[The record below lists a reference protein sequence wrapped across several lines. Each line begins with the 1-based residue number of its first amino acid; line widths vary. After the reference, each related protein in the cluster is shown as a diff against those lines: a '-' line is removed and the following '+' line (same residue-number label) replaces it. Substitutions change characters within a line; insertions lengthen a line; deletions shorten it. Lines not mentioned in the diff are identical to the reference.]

1 MCQFRFSLS
10 LSLSLSVSISVSR
23 DLFVFVLFCRA
34 VFHSNIG
41 LIFFFLFFSSLFITL
56 RVPFTSERI
65 CGGCSRPFSTCS
77 SLMSFSPFS
86 CFLWLLPLLVASFF
100 CSFLSKAPYGSF
112 LSSVCDFFVFCCC
125 CWAVFHPALSL
136 LVLFSPICWASE
148 LTV

>member
-10 LSLSLSVSISVSR
+10 LSLSLFPSLCLAIC
-23 DLFVFVLFCRA
+23 LFLFCF
-34 VFHSNIG
+34 VG
-41 LIFFFLFFSSLFITL
+41 LSFIQILAWFFFLFFSSLFITL

-77 SLMSFSPFS
+77 PLMSFSPFS

-136 LVLFSPICWASE
+136 LVLFSPVCWASD